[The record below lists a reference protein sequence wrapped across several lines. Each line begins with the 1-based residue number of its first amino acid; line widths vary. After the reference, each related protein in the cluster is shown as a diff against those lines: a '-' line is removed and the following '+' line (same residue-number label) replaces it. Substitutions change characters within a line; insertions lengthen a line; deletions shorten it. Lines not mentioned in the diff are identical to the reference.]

1 MPDECS
7 FFGWTARRGAAPFF
21 MTEEPDS
28 SADLSGAAVAATGT
42 RAPQAAYLPNILT
55 LCAVLC
61 GMTALRLSGEGQP
74 ELAMAAIF
82 AAVILDTA
90 DGYLAR
96 LLRAES
102 PIGAELDSLADFVNF
117 GVAPAMLIY
126 QRDLHLIGWTGW
138 IIAAVYV
145 LAAGIRL
152 ARFNVQAKR
161 SADGKPANWFLGLPS
176 TGAALAVLIAD
187 GAANAT
193 LSPDSA
199 SLVSASAA
207 IAASA
212 LMVSRLKVWAPF
224 KRFGARARD

>member
-1 MPDECS
+1 
-7 FFGWTARRGAAPFF
+7 
-21 MTEEPDS
+21 MTEEQGS
-28 SADLSGAAVAATGT
+28 SADPSSAVVAASQGRT
-42 RAPQAAYLPNILT
+42 PQAAYLPNILT

-82 AAVILDTA
+82 AAVVLDTA

-117 GVAPAMLIY
+117 GVAPAMLMY

-138 IIAAVYV
+138 IIAAGYV

-152 ARFNVQAKR
+152 ARFNVQAKNP
-161 SADGKPANWFLGLPS
+161 ADGKTNKWFLGLPS
-176 TGAALAVLIAD
+176 TGAAVAVMTAD
-187 GAANAT
+187 GAANAA
-193 LSPDSA
+193 LSLDSA
-199 SLVSASAA
+199 SLVSACASV
-207 IAASA
+207 AASV
-212 LMVSRLKVWAPF
+212 LMVSRLKVPAPF
-224 KRFGARARD
+224 KRYGARTKGPSAKHWLDRQMPD

>member
-1 MPDECS
+1 MPDVYP
-7 FFGWTARRGAAPFF
+7 FFRWIARGGAAPSL

-28 SADLSGAAVAATGT
+28 SADPSGAAASRV
-42 RAPQAAYLPNILT
+42 RASQAAYLPNILT

-82 AAVILDTA
+82 AAVVLDTA

-117 GVAPAMLIY
+117 GVAPAMLMY

-145 LAAGIRL
+145 LAAGMRL
-152 ARFNVQAKR
+152 ARFNVQAK
-161 SADGKPANWFLGLPS
+161 SLADNKPSRRFLGLPT
-176 TGAALAVLIAD
+176 TGAAVAVLIAD
-187 GAANAT
+187 GAANAA
-193 LSPDSA
+193 LAPDGA
-199 SLVSASAA
+199 SLVTAGAA
-207 IAASA
+207 VAASA
-212 LMVSRLKVWAPF
+212 LMVSRLKVPAPF
-224 KRFGARARD
+224 KRFGARNF

>member
-1 MPDECS
+1 
-7 FFGWTARRGAAPFF
+7 
-21 MTEEPDS
+21 MTEEPNS
-28 SADLSGAAVAATGT
+28 SADRTGAAVAATGT
-42 RAPQAAYLPNILT
+42 WAPQAAHLPNILT

-61 GMTALRLSGEGQP
+61 GMTALRLSGEAQP

-82 AAVILDTA
+82 VAVVLDTA

-117 GVAPAMLIY
+117 GVAPAMLMY

-152 ARFNVQAKR
+152 ARFNVQAKS
-161 SADGKPANWFLGLPS
+161 SADGKPNKWFLGLPS
-176 TGAALAVLIAD
+176 TGAAVAVLIAD
-187 GAANAT
+187 GAANAA

-199 SLVSASAA
+199 SLVSASGAV
-207 IAASA
+207 AASV
-212 LMVSRLKVWAPF
+212 LMVSKLKVWAPF
-224 KRFGARARD
+224 KRYGARARDR